1 MTDLS
6 SGLVYL
12 YTVDALLDVGS
23 DLEDKDIWK
32 VYLEMEDYNNALQAC
47 QTSAEKDL
55 VLTRHAEDAISKG
68 DNIMAAKIFAK
79 VLGRRSAPNFTK
91 LCTLRKMVGD

>member
-1 MTDLS
+1 M
-6 SGLVYL
+6 
-12 YTVDALLDVGS
+12 DVGS

-32 VYLEMEDYNNALQAC
+32 VYLEMEDYTNALQAC

-68 DNIMAAKIFAK
+68 ENTMAAKIFAK
-79 VLGRRSAPNFTK
+79 VFQQNLVLI
-91 LCTLRKMVGD
+91 LCGKAKSKTEA